1 MSSPLDPF
9 LALIRELESQDGRTV
24 VSESKNVGNASKQLE
39 LPLKDRIAQT
49 DEGAMI
55 RLRLEKAQ
63 RNEPY
68 NEGEATDEA
77 IAQAD
82 DAVVEQMVDDLI
94 NKIMKD
100 L

>member
-24 VSESKNVGNASKQLE
+24 VFESKNVGNASKQIE

-49 DEGAMI
+49 DEGAMN